1 MVNSILLLGTGPGS
15 SVKGR
20 ACTSVVLRLG
30 ESCVLVDA
38 GEPCSQRLH
47 ERGILF
53 SSLDAV
59 FLTHGHSD
67 HTGGFPMLI
76 QGSWL
81 EPRKRL
87 LPVYLPAELIAPLRA
102 WLEAVYLP
110 PGLLGFDLDFRPW
123 VADAEFHVAGKLL
136 VTPYPTHH
144 LDGLRQ
150 IIDPDAWDRFKTFS
164 LVVEGAGRRVVFSS
178 DLGAPEDL
186 ALQLAQPCDLLVCE
200 VSHFA
205 PEELF
210 AFLRGKPVRR
220 LVLTHLAPDLA
231 GSEDEL
237 QAAAAA
243 ALPDAEL
250 VSVARDGDEIE
261 F

>member
-1 MVNSILLLGTGPGS
+1 MNSILLLGTGPGS
-15 SVKGR
+15 AVSGR

-30 ESCVLVDA
+30 GSCVLVDA
-38 GEPCSQRLH
+38 GEPCSLRLH
-47 ERGILF
+47 ERGIAF

-67 HTGGFPMLI
+67 HTGGFPMLV
-76 QGSWL
+76 QGAWL
-81 EPRKRL
+81 EPRKRR

-110 PGLLGFDLDFRPW
+110 PNLLGFDLDFRPW

-150 IIDPDAWDRFKTFS
+150 IIKPDASDRFMTFS
-164 LVVEGAGRRVVFSS
+164 LAVEGGGARVVFSS
-178 DLGAPEDL
+178 DLGAPDDL
-186 ALQLAQPCDLLVCE
+186 QAQLETPCDLLVCE
-200 VSHFA
+200 LSHFA

-210 AFLRGKPVRR
+210 AFLRGRPVAR

-231 GSEDEL
+231 GREDEL
-237 QAAAAA
+237 QAAAAE
-243 ALPDAEL
+243 ALPQAQL
-250 VSVARDGDEIE
+250 VAVAKDGDE
-261 F
+261 FVF